1 MIGLMKPPACVFTA
15 CTLAVP
21 CCFLI
26 NFSNPLS
33 VAKNERNGNLDST
46 SE

>member
-1 MIGLMKPPACVFTA
+1 MLGLMEPLARVFTA
-15 CTLAVP
+15 CMLAVP

-26 NFSNPLS
+26 NFSNPLA
-33 VAKNERNGNLDST
+33 VAKDERNGNLDST